1 MPGTYT
7 IFVMEKAPGKFDVY
21 IDGNQ
26 INEAVG
32 LSYQT
37 ALSRARDLFRRNVPN
52 RNGGGYIIVEKL
64 DGSRETITV

>member
-1 MPGTYT
+1 MPGIYT

-32 LSYQT
+32 LGYQT
-37 ALSRARDLFRRNVPN
+37 AISRARDLFRNNVPN
-52 RNGGGYIIVEKL
+52 QYGGGYIIVERL
-64 DGSRETITV
+64 DGSSEKITV